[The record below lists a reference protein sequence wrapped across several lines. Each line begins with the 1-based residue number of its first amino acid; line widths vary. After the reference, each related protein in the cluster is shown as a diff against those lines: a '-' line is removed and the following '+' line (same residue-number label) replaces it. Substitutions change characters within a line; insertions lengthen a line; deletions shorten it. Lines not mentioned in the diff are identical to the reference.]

1 MTQWKL
7 VPDWPLPVQI
17 NTAHDQFGMEGP
29 DPELVY
35 RAMVT
40 SPFHAPDVIGAL
52 EGLINNACTA
62 GRSGPSGSVIV
73 TSTAKEW
80 QAHLEATDRARSV
93 LSQLKGEGA

>member
-40 SPFHAPDVIGAL
+40 SPFDAPDVIGAL
-52 EGLINNACTA
+52 EEAALQIEYLHDKFVVTG
-62 GRSGPSGSVIV
+62 SGNSAAARI
-73 TSTAKEW
+73 
-80 QAHLEATDRARSV
+80 RSV
-93 LSQLKGEGA
+93 LSQLKGE